1 MMLLVK
7 KSKFIVFL
15 LIAINVFSCKKTNDP
30 NEVFNQK
37 YGSQIGAKSGNKKE
51 IKPIDYKNSPQIS
64 FEPITQ
70 QEVFL
75 ENIKRQVQYYPYHDV
90 NKFGQKLSNGSYLNY
105 GTQPFGA
112 NGQRHEFS
120 PDIFDIVY
128 EPRSYKTFT
137 YQGAKFDQI
146 RIPIRDKYG
155 VDTSLARKEYLM
167 SGNNA
172 LQNSI
177 DLVRKNRTKE
187 DIENSKIIIK
197 EQKALRQKQDMI
209 NIFGYDAVVIRE
221 EIDNQKKQKIEQDS
235 QELEIKN
242 DLEELTLK
250 EEPIL
255 EETTP
260 VPDLKTQEL
269 EGKNSKNGEIK

>member
-15 LIAINVFSCKKTNDP
+15 FIAISVFSCKKQTNP
-30 NEVFNQK
+30 NEIFNQK
-37 YGSQIGAKSGNKKE
+37 YGAQIKAKSSNIKE
-51 IKPIDYKNSPQIS
+51 KQSIDYKNSPQIP
-64 FEPITQ
+64 FEPVTQ

-75 ENIKRQVQYYPYHDV
+75 ENIRRQVQYYQYHDV
-90 NKFGQKLSNGSYLNY
+90 NKFGQQLSNGSYINY
-105 GTQPFGA
+105 GTQPFVP
-112 NGQRHEFS
+112 NGPQAFS

-128 EPRSYKTFT
+128 EPRYYKTFT
-137 YQGAKFDQI
+137 YQGARFDQI

-187 DIENSKIIIK
+187 DVENSKIIIK

-209 NIFGYDAVVIRE
+209 NIFGYDAVMIRE
-221 EIDNQKKQKIEQDS
+221 EIDNQKNQEIEQNS
-235 QELEIKN
+235 QELENKI
-242 DLEELTLK
+242 ELK
-250 EEPIL
+250 EVIK
-255 EETTP
+255 EEIAPAT
-260 VPDLKTQEL
+260 DLKTQEV
-269 EGKNSKNGEIK
+269 EDKNSKNGEIK